1 MDIKHNI
8 NGHIGTRRLND
19 NGSEQERTKVAI
31 TITGIL
37 LTMVAFVGLLSH
49 ITSLL

>member
-1 MDIKHNI
+1 MGIKHNI
-8 NGHIGTRRLND
+8 NGHIGTRRLNN
-19 NGSEQERTKVAI
+19 NGSEQERTMVAI

-37 LTMVAFVGLLSH
+37 LTVVVIVGLLSH

>member
-19 NGSEQERTKVAI
+19 DGSDQERTMVAI
-31 TITGIL
+31 IITGIL
-37 LTMVAFVGLLSH
+37 LTVVVIVGLLSH
-49 ITSLL
+49 ITSLF

>member
-19 NGSEQERTKVAI
+19 NGSDRERTMEAI
-31 TITGIL
+31 TIAGIL
-37 LTMVAFVGLLSH
+37 LTMVSFVGLLSYV
-49 ITSLL
+49 TSLF